1 MGSPTSGIHNHKRTI
16 LWGFTRFSYSKVL
29 ILYSVLLYWPYLDTG
44 VLNSLGFFFFIYL
57 FIFLILIS
65 GSFSHTNPGG
75 FSWRRNLGLVQSQAT
90 SVVVLPLMVPTPV
103 HRIPIVLL
111 LGKESS
117 FSYFCK
123 FFSPLF
129 FFLSFNKNFI

>member
-1 MGSPTSGIHNHKRTI
+1 MGSPTSGIHNHKQTI

-29 ILYSVLLYWPYLDTG
+29 ILYSILLYWPYLDTG
-44 VLNSLGFFFFIYL
+44 VLNSLGFFFL
-57 FIFLILIS
+57 LILIS
-65 GSFSHTNPGG
+65 GSFSNTNPGG
-75 FSWRRNLGLVQSQAT
+75 FSWRRNLGLVQSQVT

-103 HRIPIVLL
+103 HQIPIVLL

-123 FFSPLF
+123 FLFFFF